1 MSRFADEGFATF
13 ARAARLLN
21 SSLDLEVVLRGLL
34 DGLEELLHPSSW
46 SLLLREDD
54 SDALVFRLVRNE
66 NERGLI
72 GRRLAPGEGIAGS
85 VMRTGETLLISDVTG
100 DARFSRRMDEESGFV
115 TRSIVAVPLRVEQ
128 RAIGVIEIVNA
139 LDERG
144 FDRDDV
150 AILESFADFAA
161 IAIANAQA
169 HSELLELTRNDPLS
183 GLRNS
188 MYFLRCVDE
197 AVGSGERFAVLF
209 ADMDHF
215 KQLVDGHGHMA
226 GSAAL
231 AEVGRVFA
239 TALSSGEVGCR
250 FGGDEFAFLIPGADA
265 ARAEDRCRALAAL
278 VAERTFLERQGIHV
292 KLQASFGWA
301 AHPDDAATAKALLHV
316 ADGRMYASKRAR
328 GRARPR
334 ETRPRGP
341 ASST

>member
-1 MSRFADEGFATF
+1 MSRFDGKGFAAF
-13 ARAARLLN
+13 ARAAHLLN

-34 DGLEELLHPSSW
+34 DGLEDLLQPSSW

-66 NERGLI
+66 RDRELV

-85 VMRTGETLLISDVTG
+85 VMRTGETLLISDVTR
-100 DARFSRRMDEESGFV
+100 DERFSSRMDREMGFA
-115 TRSIVAVPLRVEQ
+115 TRSIIAVPLRVEQ

-144 FDRDDV
+144 FDLEDV
-150 AILESFADFAA
+150 GILESFADFAA
-161 IAIANAQA
+161 IAISNAQA

-188 MYFLRCVDE
+188 RYFLTCVDE
-197 AVGSGERFAVLF
+197 AVARGERFAVLF

-215 KQLVDGHGHMA
+215 KQLVDGHGHMS

-239 TALSSGEVGCR
+239 AALAPGEVGCR

-265 ARAEDRCRALAAL
+265 RVANERCSALAAL
-278 VAERTFLERQGIHV
+278 VAERTFLEPQGISV
-292 KLQASFGWA
+292 RLEASFGWA
-301 AHPDDAATAKALLHV
+301 AYPEDAATAKVLLHV
-316 ADGRMYASKRAR
+316 ADGRMYESKRAR
-328 GRARPR
+328 NRARPR
-334 ETRPRGP
+334 GAVR
-341 ASST
+341 